1 MKANWKLL
9 CSLTAAVVVGGFL
22 TLFFVDSGKVDFGDE
37 EGFALKDGDFFG
49 PNVPLEYR
57 VERVEGQF
65 PPNSTLQDFLL
76 DHGFTPYDIHQLI
89 QGTKDVH
96 DLNRVDAGHRVVI
109 ETFGDGRFRKLEYDV
124 DDEKC
129 LVVTSSG
136 DQYSA
141 EMRQRE
147 LHTAQERVFGRIS
160 ESLWNTL
167 ISLGETPGLIMG
179 IIDVMQWD
187 VDFTAIQPN
196 DSFKVVFEKK
206 YHEGEFVK
214 YGEIQSLQFH
224 HGGRDFYAFLFEDPV
239 TGKKKYYDYDGKGV
253 KKAFLKVPFKFD
265 YRISS
270 GFSHSRF
277 HPVVKKRMPHYG
289 VDYAAPHGTPVLA
302 SASGRVVFAGWKGA
316 NGRLVKIRHPNRYV
330 TYYLHLSKIL
340 VKSGQSVAQGQ
351 AIGRVGA
358 TGRTTGPHLDYRI
371 QDKRG
376 RFINPKKYV
385 ALPSDT
391 GVSKKHMDEF
401 IAVRDTYLR
410 QLDQIPEQERTFGN
424 PSVAG

>member
-9 CSLTAAVVVGGFL
+9 CSLAAALVIGGFL
-22 TLFFVDSGKVDFGDE
+22 TLFFVDSGKVDSRDE
-37 EGFALKDGDFFG
+37 EGFVLKNGDFFG
-49 PNVPLEYR
+49 PRVPLEYR

-65 PPNSTLQDFLL
+65 PLNSTLQDFLL

-89 QGTKDVH
+89 QGTKEVH

-214 YGEIQSLQFH
+214 YGEIQSLQFR

-277 HPVVKKRMPHYG
+277 HPVVKKRMPHHG

-302 SASGRVVFAGWKGA
+302 SASGRVVFAGRKGA
-316 NGRLVKIRHPNRYV
+316 NGNLVKIRHPNSYV

-358 TGRTTGPHLDYRI
+358 TGRTTGAHLDYRI

-391 GVSKKHMDEF
+391 GVPKKHMDEF
-401 IAVRDTYLR
+401 IAVRDVYLR

>member
-1 MKANWKLL
+1 MKLNRKLL
-9 CSLTAAVVVGGFL
+9 CLFAVTAVLGGALTIIL
-22 TLFFVDSGKVDFGDE
+22 VDSGKVDSAAQ
-37 EGFALKDGDFFG
+37 EGFVLGDGDFFG
-49 PNVPLEYR
+49 PKIPLEYR
-57 VERVEGQF
+57 VQRVEGQF
-65 PPNSTLQDFLL
+65 PLNSTLQDFLL
-76 DHGFTPYDIHQLI
+76 EHGFTPNDIHQLI

-96 DLNRVDAGHRVVI
+96 NLNRVDAGHRVVI

-129 LVVTSSG
+129 LVVTASG
-136 DQYSA
+136 DEYSA
-141 EMRQRE
+141 EIKQRE
-147 LHTAQERVFGRIS
+147 LYTSKERVFGRIT

-167 ISLGETPGLIMG
+167 IALGETPGLIMG

-187 VDFTAIQPN
+187 IDFTAIQPN
-196 DSFKVVFEKK
+196 DSFKLVFDKK
-206 YHEGEFVK
+206 YFEGDFVK
-214 YGEIQSLQFH
+214 YGEIEALQFH
-224 HGGRDFYAFLFEDPV
+224 HGGRDFYAFLFEDPI

-302 SASGRVVFAGWKGA
+302 SASGRVVFAGSKGV
-316 NGRLVKIRHPNRYV
+316 NGKLVKIRHPNRYV

-340 VKSGQSVAQGQ
+340 VRSGQSVAQGQ
-351 AIGRVGA
+351 VIGRVGA

-385 ALPSDT
+385 SLPSDT

-401 IAVRDTYLR
+401 IAVRDAYLR
-410 QLDQIPEQERTFGN
+410 QLDQIPEQERAFGN
-424 PSVAG
+424 TSVAG

>member
-9 CSLTAAVVVGGFL
+9 CSFAAVVVICGLL
-22 TLFFVDSGKVDFGDE
+22 TLSFIDFGKVDSGDE
-37 EGFALKDGDFFG
+37 EGFVLKDGDFFG
-49 PNVPLEYR
+49 PKIPLEYR

-65 PPNSTLQDFLL
+65 PLNSTLQDFLF
-76 DHGFTPYDIHQLI
+76 DHGFTPYDVHQLI
-89 QGTKDVH
+89 QGTRDVH

-141 EMRQRE
+141 EMRRRE
-147 LHTAQERVFGRIS
+147 LHTSQERVFGRIT

-179 IIDVMQWD
+179 IIEVMQWD

-196 DSFKVVFEKK
+196 DSFKLVFEKK

-224 HGGRDFYAFLFEDPV
+224 HGGKDFFAFLFEDPV

-289 VDYAAPHGTPVLA
+289 VDYAAPYGTPVLA

-316 NGRLVKIRHPNRYV
+316 NGKLVKIRHPNRYV

-340 VKSGQSVAQGQ
+340 VKAGQSVAQGQ
-351 AIGRVGA
+351 VLGRVGA

-371 QDKRG
+371 QERSG

-385 ALPSDT
+385 SLPSDT

-401 IAVRDTYLR
+401 IAVRDAYLR
-410 QLDQIPEQERTFGN
+410 QLDQIPEQERRFGN